1 MPLSR
6 GPAAVELCTQWLES
20 DGRYVHPRPERPL
33 VFRGPIGRHDRFRR
47 LQHSGSRDRNR
58 QVETICVAADRSGW
72 CCVGVGK
79 HGRGINKCEGGVSVS
94 TPKGP
99 TLAVLPMTKDEP
111 SAAGPQVL
119 QPSGWP
125 APKGY
130 ANGMAADG
138 RLVLT
143 GGVIGWDSQGHL
155 PADFVAQVRQTLSNI
170 SAILAEGGARPEHL
184 VRLTWYVVDMEEY
197 LANLKSLGQAYREI
211 FGAHYPA
218 MALVQVVRL
227 VERAA
232 RVEIEATAVV
242 PR

>member
-1 MPLSR
+1 M
-6 GPAAVELCTQWLES
+6 
-20 DGRYVHPRPERPL
+20 
-33 VFRGPIGRHDRFRR
+33 
-47 LQHSGSRDRNR
+47 
-58 QVETICVAADRSGW
+58 
-72 CCVGVGK
+72 
-79 HGRGINKCEGGVSVS
+79 S
-94 TPKGP
+94 TSNGP
-99 TLAVLPMTKDEP
+99 TLAVLPMTKDE
-111 SAAGPQVL
+111 SAVAGPQIL

-138 RLVLT
+138 RLVVT
-143 GGVIGWDSQGHL
+143 GGVIGWDNQGDL
-155 PADFVAQVRQTLSNI
+155 PTDFIAQVRQTLSNI
-170 SAILAEGGARPEHL
+170 SAILAVGGARPEHL

-197 LANLKSLGQAYREI
+197 LANLRTLGQVYRDI

-227 VERAA
+227 VEKAA

>member
-1 MPLSR
+1 M
-6 GPAAVELCTQWLES
+6 
-20 DGRYVHPRPERPL
+20 
-33 VFRGPIGRHDRFRR
+33 
-47 LQHSGSRDRNR
+47 
-58 QVETICVAADRSGW
+58 
-72 CCVGVGK
+72 
-79 HGRGINKCEGGVSVS
+79 S
-94 TPKGP
+94 TPTGP
-99 TLAVLPMTKDEP
+99 TLAVLPTTKGEA
-111 SAAGPQVL
+111 SAEGPQIL

-138 RLVLT
+138 RLVVT
-143 GGVIGWDSQGHL
+143 GGVIGWDHHGHL
-155 PADFVAQVRQTLSNI
+155 PDDFVAQVRQTLRNI

-184 VRLTWYVVDMEEY
+184 VRLTWYVVDIEEY
-197 LANLKSLGQAYREI
+197 LANLKTLGQIYRDI

-227 VERAA
+227 VEKAA

>member
-1 MPLSR
+1 MKSMDN
-6 GPAAVELCTQWLES
+6 PAS
-20 DGRYVHPRPERPL
+20 DK
-33 VFRGPIGRHDRFRR
+33 
-47 LQHSGSRDRNR
+47 SG
-58 QVETICVAADRSGW
+58 
-72 CCVGVGK
+72 
-79 HGRGINKCEGGVSVS
+79 
-94 TPKGP
+94 
-99 TLAVLPMTKDEP
+99 
-111 SAAGPQVL
+111 GPQVL

-138 RLVLT
+138 RLVVT
-143 GGVIGWDSQGHL
+143 GGVIGWDTDERL
-155 PADFVAQVRQTLSNI
+155 PDGFVAQVRQALENI
-170 SAILAEGGARPEHL
+170 AAILTEAGARPEHL

-197 LANLKSLGQAYREI
+197 LANLKALGQVYRDV

-227 VERAA
+227 VEKAA